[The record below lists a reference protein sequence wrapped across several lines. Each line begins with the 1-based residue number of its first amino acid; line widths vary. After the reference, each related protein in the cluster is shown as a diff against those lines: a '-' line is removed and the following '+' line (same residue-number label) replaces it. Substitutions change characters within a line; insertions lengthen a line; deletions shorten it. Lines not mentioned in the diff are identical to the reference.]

1 MGDYDLFR
9 LLVAAGAD
17 INQKTSKAG
26 KSLNNFQRVLHLLR
40 KVLSDQGLC
49 AIDVALLANKNGSH
63 AHIID
68 FLKSDVKAAC

>member
-26 KSLNNFQRVLHLLR
+26 KSLKKFQ
-40 KVLSDQGLC
+40 LSF
-49 AIDVALLANKNGSH
+49 AFAAKF
-63 AHIID
+63 
-68 FLKSDVKAAC
+68 FLIRACVPLMSPCWRIRIAPMLISSTS